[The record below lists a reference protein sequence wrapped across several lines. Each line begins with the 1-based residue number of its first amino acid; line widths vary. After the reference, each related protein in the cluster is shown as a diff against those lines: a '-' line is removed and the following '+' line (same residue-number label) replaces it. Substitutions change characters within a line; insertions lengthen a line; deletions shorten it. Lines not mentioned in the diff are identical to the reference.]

1 MTFNVSHLRRV
12 SNLYSGARHLSKFWA
27 NKEVGGAE
35 DDVSLEKIL
44 GS

>member
-1 MTFNVSHLRRV
+1 MSRILTYH
-12 SNLYSGARHLSKFWA
+12 SGARHLSKFWA
-27 NKEVGGAE
+27 NKSVGGAK